1 LFLVDKRAERTNM
14 TDMPASVIRD
24 MAQREAR
31 DEDVDVLAVELKGQ
45 GSRQIV
51 RVVVDRKGG
60 VSIDV
65 CQRISQRLSRQL
77 DAADPIGGRYT
88 LEVTSPG
95 VDWPLEDRAAFNRVE
110 GRDVLIHRRR
120 DDGAVEQVRGR
131 VVNAGDDAVELDS
144 GNNGAVAVAYDD
156 IVKAAQALPW

>member
-1 LFLVDKRAERTNM
+1 M
-14 TDMPASVIRD
+14 TDAWESVIRET
-24 MAQREAR
+24 AEREAR

-45 GSRQIV
+45 GSRQVV

-60 VSIDV
+60 IDIDV

-95 VDWPLEDRAAFNRVE
+95 VDWPLSDRAAFGRVE
-110 GRDVLIHRRR
+110 GRDVLIHRRG

-131 VVNAGDDAVELDS
+131 VVHAGDDAVELDN
-144 GNNGAVAVAYDD
+144 GNNGVVAVAYDD

>member
-1 LFLVDKRAERTNM
+1 M
-14 TDMPASVIRD
+14 TDTPASVIRE
-24 MAQREAR
+24 MADREAR
-31 DEDVDVLAVELKGQ
+31 GEDVDLLAVELKGQ

-51 RVVVDRKGG
+51 RVVVDRRGG
-60 VSIDV
+60 VDIGV

-77 DAADPIGGRYT
+77 DGADPIGGRYT

-95 VDWPLEDRAAFNRVE
+95 IDWPLEDRAAFGRVE

-120 DDGAVEQVRGR
+120 ADGVVEQVRGR
-131 VVNAGDDAVELDS
+131 VISAGDDAVELDS
-144 GNNGAVAVAYDD
+144 GNNGAVSVAYDD

>member
-1 LFLVDKRAERTNM
+1 M
-14 TDMPASVIRD
+14 TDTPASVIRD
-24 MAQREAR
+24 MADREAR
-31 DEDVDVLAVELKGQ
+31 GEDVDLLAVELKGQ

-51 RVVVDRKGG
+51 RVVVDRRGG
-60 VSIDV
+60 VDIDV

-95 VDWPLEDRAAFNRVE
+95 VDWPLEDRAAFGRVE

-131 VVNAGDDAVELDS
+131 VVHAGEDAVEVDS
-144 GNNGAVAVAYDD
+144 GNNDAVSVAYDD

>member
-1 LFLVDKRAERTNM
+1 M
-14 TDMPASVIRD
+14 TDTPASVIRD
-24 MAQREAR
+24 MADREAR
-31 DEDVDVLAVELKGQ
+31 GEDVDLLAVELKGQ

-51 RVVVDRKGG
+51 RVVVDRRGG
-60 VSIDV
+60 VDIDV

-95 VDWPLEDRAAFNRVE
+95 VDWPLEDRAAFGRVE

-131 VVNAGDDAVELDS
+131 VVHAGEDAVELDS
-144 GNNGAVAVAYDD
+144 GNNDAVSVAYDD

>member
-1 LFLVDKRAERTNM
+1 MADSA
-14 TDMPASVIRD
+14 PSVIRD
-24 MAQREAR
+24 MADRAAR
-31 DEDVDVLAVELKGQ
+31 AEDVEVLAVEVKGQ
-45 GSRQIV
+45 GARQLV

-60 VSIDV
+60 VDIAA
-65 CQRISQRLSRQL
+65 CQRVSQELSRGL

-95 VDWPLEDRAAFNRVE
+95 LDWPLEDRAAFDRVE
-110 GRDVLIHRRR
+110 GRDVLIHRRG

-131 VVNAGDDAVELDS
+131 VVRAADHTVELRGTD
-144 GNNGAVAVAYDD
+144 GDAIAIAYDD